1 LLFSKRKKGC
11 AVDSSFWFG
20 YLVRAILAILTSLL
34 TILTVIT
41 ILAAL
46 STLLLAVATAL
57 AALDEIAD
65 RGIEVSRNAA
75 ADTVDT
81 ARRHTYKAL
90 GSIRNR
96 ARSVRRSHSSVPKRA
111 PETTH

>member
-20 YLVRAILAILTSLL
+20 YLVRAILASPLTITI
-34 TILTVIT
+34 TILTVLT
-41 ILAAL
+41 AL
-46 STLLLAVATAL
+46 SSLLLAVAAAL
-57 AALDEIAD
+57 AALDEVAD
-65 RGIEVSRNAA
+65 RCIKVSRNAA

>member
-1 LLFSKRKKGC
+1 
-11 AVDSSFWFG
+11 
-20 YLVRAILAILTSLL
+20 VRAILASRL
-34 TILTVIT
+34 TILTV
-41 ILAAL
+41 LAAL
-46 STLLLAVATAL
+46 ATRLLTVATAL
-57 AALDEIAD
+57 AALDEVAD
-65 RGIEVSRNAA
+65 RGIEVGRNAA

>member
-1 LLFSKRKKGC
+1 MR
-11 AVDSSFWFG
+11 AV
-20 YLVRAILAILTSLL
+20 LASLL
-34 TILTVIT
+34 TILT

-46 STLLLAVATAL
+46 ATRLLAVATAL
-57 AALDEIAD
+57 AALDEVAD

-75 ADTVDT
+75 TDTVDT

-90 GSIRNR
+90 GSIRNSTR
-96 ARSVRRSHSSVPKRA
+96 RVRRSHCSVPKRT

>member
-1 LLFSKRKKGC
+1 LLFSKRKKGR

-34 TILTVIT
+34 TILTVIAV
-41 ILAAL
+41 LAAL
-46 STLLLAVATAL
+46 ATLLLTIAAAL
-57 AALDEIAD
+57 AALDEVAD

-75 ADTVDT
+75 TDTVDT
-81 ARRHTYKAL
+81 ARRDTYKAL

>member
-20 YLVRAILAILTSLL
+20 YLVRAILASLL

-41 ILAAL
+41 VLAAL
-46 STLLLAVATAL
+46 ATLLLAVAAAL
-57 AALDEIAD
+57 AALDEVAD
-65 RGIEVSRNAA
+65 RCIKVSRNAA

-96 ARSVRRSHSSVPKRA
+96 ARSVRRSHCSVPKRA